1 MAKAKSPATSGR
13 IIYFFGKSKC
23 DGKGDMKALL
33 GGKGANLAAMTRIG
47 LPVPPGFTI
56 TTEVCTHFYQN
67 GKKFPSQL
75 PADLTKAVAWMEK
88 ETGKKFGDPKN
99 PLLVSVRSG
108 SRDSM
113 PGMMDTILNL
123 GLNDATT
130 DGLKAATSNGRFAWD
145 SYRRFVQMYGDVVMG
160 VQKRHE
166 NEHEPF
172 DEVMDGLKREVGAK
186 EDTELNEADL
196 QELVKRYKKLIKD
209 RTGKEFPTHPVKQLE
224 GAIGAVFNSWMN
236 ERAVIYRQKY
246 RIPEEWGTAVNV
258 QSMVF
263 GNMGDDCATGVAFT
277 RDPATGENV
286 FYGEYLVNAQGEDVV
301 AGVRTPK

>member
-1 MAKAKSPATSGR
+1 MATATIKSRKTAAKSNKSTASASSGK

-56 TTEVCTHFYQN
+56 TTEVCTYYYDN
-67 GKKFPSQL
+67 GRKFPPNLS
-75 PADLTKAVAWMEK
+75 ADLSKAIAWMEK
-88 ETGKKFGDPKN
+88 ETGKKFCDASN

-130 DGLKAATSNGRFAWD
+130 EGLAAATKNGRFAWD

-172 DEVMDGLKREVGAK
+172 DEVMDQLKHETHAK
-186 EDTELNEADL
+186 EDTDL
-196 QELVKRYKKLIKD
+196 SEQHLRELVKRYKKLIKE
-209 RTGKEFPTHPVKQLE
+209 RTGKEFPTDPVKQLE
-224 GAIGAVFNSWMN
+224 G
-236 ERAVIYRQKY
+236 
-246 RIPEEWGTAVNV
+246 
-258 QSMVF
+258 
-263 GNMGDDCATGVAFT
+263 
-277 RDPATGENV
+277 
-286 FYGEYLVNAQGEDVV
+286 
-301 AGVRTPK
+301 